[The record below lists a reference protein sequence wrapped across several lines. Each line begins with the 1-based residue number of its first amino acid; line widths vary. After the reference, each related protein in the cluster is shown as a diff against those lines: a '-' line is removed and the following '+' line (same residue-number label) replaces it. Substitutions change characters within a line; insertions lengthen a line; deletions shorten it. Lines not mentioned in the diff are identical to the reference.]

1 MPNTFN
7 RGLLDPN
14 IYGAP
19 APFGFGAPFGATPS
33 PSAGAGGAPQP
44 GYDPSGNY
52 DQGMPPLQNVDDDT
66 TTWRPGGFTPVPLDV
81 TRPVR
86 EGTLKALGQIFK
98 YFRDRDYY
106 GNRGGGGGNG
116 GGNSA
121 EEPDVDCDKEWA
133 DSMETCRRILRD
145 RKLREP
151 EMSSD
156 VRGGYNNPY
165 DCARG
170 MVPPVCLD
178 DFDRDLPMYKGGRR
192 R

>member
-1 MPNTFN
+1 MPNPFN

-98 YFRDRDYY
+98 YFRDRDY
-106 GNRGGGGGNG
+106 GNRGGGGGRINKKDEKFCDEDYNSVYRQCREAQGNPDAVRFFGLGDINDCVRRNVDERCG
-116 GGNSA
+116 GPKRKDPPPPEIKRYYLG
-121 EEPDVDCDKEWA
+121 PKDPDDVD
-133 DSMETCRRILRD
+133 
-145 RKLREP
+145 
-151 EMSSD
+151 
-156 VRGGYNNPY
+156 
-165 DCARG
+165 
-170 MVPPVCLD
+170 
-178 DFDRDLPMYKGGRR
+178 
-192 R
+192 